1 MEEELNYLSEKIEVV
16 EIEIDKAKSELNC
29 HVNSQQANNYYQ
41 KKVTSLEKE
50 KQLLNNILAA
60 LSINELNK

>member
-1 MEEELNYLSEKIEVV
+1 MEDEFNYLSEKIEVV
-16 EIEIDKAKSELNC
+16 EIEMDIAKASLNC
-29 HVNSQQANNYYQ
+29 HVNSQQANSYYQ

-60 LSINELNK
+60 LSINKLNK